1 MILLPLLKEGRLK
14 GCYKM
19 QLYPVKSK
27 FSLKIIKKE
36 DKKIIIAKEAMKN
49 FKKEIETQGKRRTM
63 FRFID
68 D

>member
-1 MILLPLLKEGRLK
+1 
-14 GCYKM
+14 M